1 MDEIDWDKMDWDIID
16 QIDAVDLEQKPIEHQ
31 EFDRRYQYSDVPM
44 PVVEANIEEYV
55 IPELQEACK
64 SLWAKNI
71 FTFMCS
77 NRNDGGSA
85 YIILQDLSDENKAI
99 WNKLQEKYPENF
111 RYNVFRNTNSI
122 RIDDV
127 SAMSEEEIS
136 AEFIKLCKHFVPQD
150 VQSNCYK
157 TAEDYL
163 VYCGCYDETP
173 NPKYKMPTFDSCTLG
188 DIDINDLEVVRKAIM
203 EYDATHDIRETIKT
217 FNKNKMTKS
226 FEDYVRDNGDEDK
239 LDRATGNVYQS
250 AYFLKK
256 HLDYVNSQKQE
267 QTQEQDL

>member
-31 EFDRRYQYSDVPM
+31 EFDRRYQYSAVPM

-85 YIILQDLSDENKAI
+85 YIILEDLSDENKAI

-111 RYNVFRNTNSI
+111 RYNVVRKANSI

-136 AEFIKLCKHFVPQD
+136 NEFMKLCEDFILQD

-173 NPKYKMPTFDSCTLG
+173 NPKYKMPTSDSGILG
-188 DIDINDLEVVRKAIM
+188 DIDINDLEAVRKAIM
-203 EYDATHDIRETIKT
+203 EYDAIHDIRKTIKT

-239 LDRATGNVYQS
+239 LDRATGNVYKS
-250 AYFLKK
+250 TYFLKK
-256 HLDYVNSQKQE
+256 HLDYVKSQKQE
-267 QTQEQDL
+267 KTQEQDL